1 MFDVAIGSTDP
12 ADHQKQLGIAL
23 LENGSFL
30 DLDIADVDNPPARIA
45 QPGVRL
51 ETQPGTPQADP
62 ITLPLLGPDDPPAPG
77 KSDHLP
83 PGQYVVHDTPDL
95 VLPYL
100 PDPLARGVSFVFQEA
115 GLDRAIPFPFG
126 TEGFTARYRGSGPR
140 SSPSGSS
147 SAAASSRARSQAV

>member
-1 MFDVAIGSTDP
+1 M
-12 ADHQKQLGIAL
+12 
-23 LENGSFL
+23 
-30 DLDIADVDNPPARIA
+30 
-45 QPGVRL
+45 
-51 ETQPGTPQADP
+51 QPGTPQADP

-126 TEGFTARYRGSGPR
+126 TEGFTARYPGKWPEIEPFRLVLGGGELVGQGRRPCDHHL
-140 SSPSGSS
+140 
-147 SAAASSRARSQAV
+147 AAAG